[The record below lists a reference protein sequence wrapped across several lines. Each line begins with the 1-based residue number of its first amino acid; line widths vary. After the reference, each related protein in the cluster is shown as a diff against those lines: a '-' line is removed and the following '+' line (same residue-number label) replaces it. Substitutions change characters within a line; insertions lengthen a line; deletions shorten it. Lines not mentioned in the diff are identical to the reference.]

1 VGRRDVVAPGPDHG
15 GEGPRFCQ
23 LHASVADT
31 EAAGV
36 ATAYEQWP
44 ISGLGGEMNAVLPTP
59 KHFEQAVGMVS
70 EADIAESSIMS
81 GPDAQ
86 QHIESIQA
94 AIDAGYDHVYVH
106 QIGDDQEALFEL
118 YREEILPSFS

>member
-1 VGRRDVVAPGPDHG
+1 
-15 GEGPRFCQ
+15 
-23 LHASVADT
+23 
-31 EAAGV
+31 
-36 ATAYEQWP
+36 
-44 ISGLGGEMNAVLPTP
+44 MNAVLPTP

-70 EADIAESSIMS
+70 EEDIAESSIMS